1 MKNFSNL
8 KRITALIMTLLMILS
23 SFANVIAATPSDFVD
38 FPTGWSK
45 EAVTAAVNNGL
56 LNGRTAN
63 TIVPEGNL
71 TRAEMATI
79 INRAFGATVEKNIS
93 AFWDVPADAWY
104 YHEVAKAYNMQT
116 FQGDAAGTM
125 RPEDFITREEVFA
138 VIARAL
144 VLETSDYSSL
154 GRFYDAGYISD
165 WAKPYAAILVSKGYV
180 NGDTSGNINPLSNIT
195 REEFAQIM
203 HNIVKTYYTVAGD
216 YNYTG
221 PSSSLIRSGNVTLSN
236 VTIEGDLILG
246 DGVGK
251 GNVTL
256 NNVTI
261 KGRLLARGG
270 EGKVT
275 LTNTTVAGGV
285 VVKDVNG
292 IVNFNN
298 YRKEAP
304 FAGIREIT
312 KATFLGEGGGSVG
325 GSTGGGGGGGGGGT
339 PPAPVVPTPTKITI
353 TYNAMGGTVL
363 PASTSIIPNG
373 TISSLPTPTRT
384 GYDFDGWYKNSSYTG
399 DRVTTST
406 TFSSSTT
413 IYAKWNIK
421 KYNVTIDAPNGNDK
435 NIEYEHGQTIGDKLN
450 FNELL
455 PSGKTLEDYKFYYMD
470 GTTEVVVSSAS
481 TVVKPLAI
489 TYKEAK
495 VVTFEYGY
503 DNKIDTRKVFPGESL
518 GSKYITA
525 TRTGYRFDGW
535 FTSGGAE
542 VKADTVIND
551 VLTLTAKWTAN
562 TYNITYVSKTPQG
575 TTIDFTTSFKNEP
588 SHFKFKTD
596 TDFTLPVD
604 DGGVFVP
611 HSDYEFDGWSLK
623 SDGSERVTKLSKDT
637 HFDDVTLYAI
647 WILKSDIDAGK
658 YVTVTVNLAPHA
670 ETYTFRQLKN
680 TVLSSG
686 ELLNNNISKGK
697 DKGYRLKGFTGYD
710 FTQPLTSDVTINA
723 DWEAIIYTIVYHIEN
738 NGLIA
743 SDASF
748 VGVSGRQDFTA
759 ETTGNVPLY
768 TKANVS
774 CTGIEFV
781 SWHKDSKD
789 GPAISVIDPDDY
801 IGGSEEIHVYAKWD
815 WQKFTVNAYA
825 TTDPGAENYS
835 FNNVVY
841 NTTVGQLNI
850 PTFTRRGYKYT
861 KFSTTGTDAGDIYEL
876 TDSIKSNLTIY
887 PLWEK
892 EIYSITLVADAKN
905 ANSSNGRVVFSDG
918 TPDEQTRD
926 FTIDVETGLP
936 LELSSAVSF
945 RNTGAYEFKG
955 WYEAYDDTTKTFSGE
970 IADGKINSISW
981 HNRTAYARWDVK
993 TYTVKFVLSDG
1004 TISKTYEYGEELKYI
1019 PTREGYSFESWT
1031 SSLGDTLWTGA
1042 RIYKNYTLTPNWS
1055 ANTYYVNLNADPSG
1069 NTGIEFTV
1077 SSDARMPFTLDEC
1090 PKALPDVSKF
1100 TGNDIYDFDGWYTAY
1115 NSVTGEYTG
1124 KVNSVNGLS
1133 DKERTYYA
1141 KWTKKKYD
1149 VTFTG
1154 YETVTREHGT
1164 VINYP
1169 VTKDG
1174 YSFVEWEDML
1184 GNKYSNTDIVTGPLT
1199 LTPVWKLNTYTVNLV
1214 ADPEGFGDIDFINSS
1229 DASFEF
1235 NIEELSPKKPLPVAF
1250 NFNPDKYA
1258 FDGWYATSDGAG
1270 QKITDISSIHDAG
1283 KTFYAKWSRK
1293 TYTVTFDGYGTKT
1306 YYYDDML
1313 GSDGIAGIPY
1323 EIKGYNR
1330 VEWNTA
1336 NDGTGTTYTSNSKI
1350 KGDITLFLYRAV
1362 PKTYTIT
1369 YVGKGTAFKFD
1380 DNIPGYIPPE
1390 NYTVENDILLPL
1402 HEVIVLSDGSEDFSR
1417 MFAGWYT
1424 DPGLT
1429 QKIINI
1435 PQGTTG
1441 NLTLHPKFIDVADW
1455 FVDFVDAEDPT
1466 IIYDVQTVYDGQL
1479 VQKPQPDPTKE
1490 GKKFIGWHYVDR
1502 TSSTLKPFDFN
1513 TPITDDIVLM
1523 ATWDDIVFNVYYKY
1537 PDKEVSSSGI
1547 LYGDSL
1553 LQIIHENRGI
1563 PEKDG
1568 YFFKGWTL
1576 TEGSSTIDYY
1586 DDDVVTEEIN
1596 GILYPVWEPELYTI
1610 ELYDNP
1616 TYIPGISPK
1625 DYSAIDTDFYITD
1638 LTGDGF
1644 KLPVAEDYNAPD
1656 EYEFK
1661 GWFENSLDGNRVTHI
1676 TSISQANN
1684 KYYAKWVRKSFEV
1697 KYVYS
1702 DGQVPSDANIE
1713 YGDTLAI
1720 LGTPVRKGYIHAG
1733 WENEYGDTYSISH
1746 SVKEAI
1752 RGTLSPIWQ
1761 AKTYNIVLDA
1771 DSQGLGA
1778 SEKHPELITTEFTTD
1793 VIPVTLPLEDKYN
1806 APEGYRLDGWY
1817 TEAAFVNKVT
1827 QIADVDQAESYTTYY
1842 AKWVKK
1848 SIIVKY
1854 VYDDNA
1860 APSDASI
1867 EYGDTLAKLGTP
1879 SKEGCN
1885 FLGWSKTKGS
1895 STVDYEVSHKVKA
1908 EFEDATFV
1916 LYPVWERKVYTLEYT
1931 HKPDSIKVDEIKPSL
1946 IKKEFTIDDVV
1957 DGGFALPPEEA
1968 YEATVGYTLEGW
1980 YPVGLEAIDANRVE
1994 RITSIGQA
2002 GKYWANWVLKTYSV
2016 LVYSDGSTTKVT
2028 FTHGDTIGSK
2038 IDAPI
2043 ASDGY
2048 EFKGWAVEGD
2058 ATEAQYKQ
2066 TDKVIEEFASGT
2078 VLYPVFVPKTLK
2090 LTYVYDALEHIWLG
2104 DENPVEFNV
2113 TKDVTLYDASVFK
2126 QDADWRFDGWYYNGN
2141 KIESFTKGTF
2151 TSDVTVEAKW
2161 TRIYHVTYNYNYTG
2175 SVADTRDVFANSAAE
2190 YISAPDRSALGWKF
2204 IEWQLNGVKY
2214 DFASPVTAD
2223 ITLTAKWERIK
2234 YNVTFV
2240 VDGVETLNTT
2250 YEHDDKLSSNSAY
2263 SEPTKKGY
2271 KFDKWVDSDGKSVTS
2286 SGEVTSHLR
2295 LTAVWSSPIEY
2306 TITYD
2311 TDGVPFKSGISSTVK
2326 FTVESDAITLY
2337 KDDAFADLTNHTFLG
2352 WKINGTGDIVTEIEK
2367 GKYAENITLVA
2378 QWKSAYYVSFDAN
2391 GGTADDPDKLKA
2403 QKITEGEKAT
2413 EPNVTL
2419 TKEGYTFKYWEY
2431 KGQKYTFADPVN
2443 ASITLTAKWEP
2454 ITYTVVLYN
2463 TAGDIKT
2470 ISDVKYDTDINLAD
2484 YKDVFT
2490 KRGYTLEKWI
2500 ASDGT
2505 SEEFGIDDTIRN
2517 LTNKDGD
2524 TVTLKASWKVD
2535 SYTISF
2541 NANNG
2546 TGNLNPM
2553 SFDYENVPEFLT
2565 KNNGAI
2571 SRKGYTFLGWSTNK
2585 ADTIEAYSDGSAT
2598 EVVLSYMIDTKK
2610 VKEITLYA
2618 IWRENTYYIEFNAN
2632 GGTGSMEKQTFKY
2645 TELKNLTVIDR
2656 NNFTKKGYSLNDTE
2670 WNVKSDGTGV
2680 GYEDG
2685 HQVSRLISEDG
2696 ATLTL
2701 YAQWKPISYTV
2712 RYHHGVSQS
2721 QASNVSGATSDS
2733 IHTFD
2738 DEKALTENGFE
2749 RKGYTFKGWTT
2760 TPPDGIYSL
2769 MNVFSLRT
2777 QADDEQIAS
2786 DSDDIASSDGETKVD
2801 YTNGEGV
2808 KNLAHE
2814 DGDVVILYAVW
2825 EANKYKVKYFDDGKY
2840 IGGWPSNAYLATY
2853 DEQFTLYNL
2862 NTVFS
2867 EGYDFVEWNT
2877 KSDGTG
2883 DSYKAGEAVMNLT
2896 SEPDA
2901 TVILYPISKERE
2913 YYIQL
2918 KYRDDTNDI
2927 VNVGKYKYS
2936 YWYEFP
2942 GAAGHT
2948 RTGYT
2953 FAGWVNFPDN
2963 LSNPTYR
2970 EGDKREPFHIGNN
2983 STTTYYGAWTPNKYK
2998 VSFNVDGGKPL
3009 TDAQIPSDASY
3020 GFENGQWVLTVT
3032 YDDVYP
3038 ALPTPEW
3045 PDGKKYFAY
3054 WTLPDGTKLVAG
3066 QTVKITDVTV
3076 LTAVWTDEIVHTVIF
3091 KDYELSGADYV
3102 TDVINAH
3109 AIEKPQDPPAREGYT
3124 FGGWFEDIHFKNPFD
3139 FTSQTAEDSPVTYT
3153 AYPNWI
3159 AHKYE
3164 IIFNGNGATSGS
3176 MNNQTFKYDR
3186 EQKLKANSYVKPGY
3200 IFDGWTV
3207 NSDGTGTYY
3216 EDEATVLNLASAD
3229 GAKIT
3234 LYAKWKESPY
3244 TVNFNGNGAQGAM
3257 NGLTFNYTDSV
3268 SLPANTYTKDGYTFL
3283 GWSENKN
3290 DTIPSYKDKASKEE
3304 FIKALLQSSDGTIT
3318 LYAVWGE
3325 NSYTIAFDGNGA
3337 QEGSMS
3343 SITLGYSVSQV
3354 LPENGFTK
3362 TGHSFKYWNTKDDAS
3377 GITYVDKAT
3386 VKSITAT
3393 DGATVTLYAIWEPIP
3408 YTVTFDLNGGELP
3421 DGVVIGAQTVKYGE
3435 YAVEPTQVPVME
3447 GYKFLG
3453 WSEDGMG
3460 EFDFENTP
3468 ITENI
3473 TLKALWQGI
3482 PYTITYDLKGSEWK
3496 DGYNPQT
3503 KYFAKDTVWLPT
3515 VNDIKQIP
3523 EGYNDIR
3530 WVIEGT
3536 STEIVLIAPGQINA
3550 DVTLVIK
3557 WVKGHVV
3564 SGAKEITFVDGT
3576 KEIPAS
3582 YKTGDLP
3589 LSSQLPIREDRDG
3602 YTFEGFNTL
3611 ADGTGV
3617 MYQDYSTAS
3626 EVLVGTLY
3634 YIWKPIEYTISYKNG
3649 DNDEDIWFFDENTV
3663 KFTYTI
3669 EDEVILPP
3677 RNNINYG
3684 GINKIFLD
3692 WYDSDDNPVTKIEK
3706 GSMGDKVFTAKF
3718 MDNSQGTTYITVTLM
3733 MDATTMYIPLSVLKD
3748 NSVEDT
3754 RGYISPTKDGYTFI
3768 GWSENPDATPEDK
3781 LYDISTPVTEAIT
3794 LYAVWKEI
3802 PVEKFTVTFYEGAY
3816 ADEYT
3821 YVYEKEVNSGATISN
3836 DEITSILEENTWLY
3850 ENPQEGY
3857 IDPETGVHTIPAELW
3872 YIAEDG
3878 TWTIFDE
3885 TVQIKS
3891 NMNVYYA
3898 NKKMSFFFNNITIGD
3913 FSLTDQILFDVPYR
3927 ADTRLMDTI
3936 KDAIARARVQVN
3948 DALANVDIYAQA
3960 IEKASEK
3967 SKDLLGADGKIK
3979 LLEID
3984 TPISSII
3991 KAKEIEGEI
4000 KEYITYIIVSA
4011 NDYDKLYSAI
4021 SMVADDELI
4030 TNITGASYDFDTV
4043 KAHID
4048 ALTPDERA
4056 DFANEVFNVLAG
4068 KDYYKEFIDAFKAD
4082 HDTFGVSHKNI
4093 NFVMAVA
4100 TAVSE
4105 YTYEELEARIY
4116 ARFGKVIDVLGRDV
4130 AREFMIDA
4138 QKNYYDGAVELWE
4151 EMQNNSD
4158 NSSYHT
4164 TYPSYLTFRVNA
4176 IDHVFIPMYNKY
4188 SEKVIN
4194 KLTQDN
4200 FYRYNEN
4207 TYMQE
4212 LVGKTA
4218 EEWVSELFYSDF
4230 EDSELDDND
4239 TGYALWPSQGGKS
4252 GFMHYYDLFL
4262 EKLIIFDKAM
4272 LFYKDDE
4279 ATLNKFYTQMATAL
4293 NKANEMLAAYEKDGS
4308 LPMGKNISDLMEIE
4322 AFAKVFNKVEDKLVK
4337 VLNKFKATEFYGKHW
4352 TAQSVREDIPYAK
4365 LIEGVILGTDDPR
4378 FNLDSLMEHNLI
4390 KKALNKAGFTDYDRS
4405 QTDDETGSVTI
4416 QAIERNIKGI
4426 EIKLARYYQ

>member
-292 IVNFNN
+292 TVNFNN

-588 SHFKFKTD
+588 THFKFKTD

-637 HFDDVTLYAI
+637 HFEDVTLYAI
-647 WILKSDIDAGK
+647 WISKSDIDSGK

-686 ELLNNNISKGK
+686 ELLNNNILKGK

-801 IGGSEEIHVYAKWD
+801 IGGSEEIHVFAKWD

-905 ANSSNGRVVFSDG
+905 ANSLNGKVVFSDG
-918 TPDEQTRD
+918 APDEQTRD

-945 RNTGAYEFKG
+945 KNTEAYEFKG

-1100 TGNDIYDFDGWYTAY
+1100 TGNDTYDFDGWYTAY

-1250 NFNPDKYA
+1250 NFNPDKYT

-1330 VEWNTA
+1330 VEWNTKF
-1336 NDGTGTTYTSNSKI
+1336 DGSGTVYNETSVI
-1350 KGDITLFLYRAV
+1350 QDDITLYLYYADAIVYNITYYGESTAFDFINPSVVSR
-1362 PKTYTIT
+1362 TYT
-1369 YVGKGTAFKFD
+1369 VD
-1380 DNIPGYIPPE
+1380 MQ
-1390 NYTVENDILLPL
+1390 VMLPYYD
-1402 HEVIVLSDGSEDFSR
+1402 VVVLSSGMPDLSR
-1417 MFAGWYT
+1417 RFAGWYK
-1424 DPGLT
+1424 DAALT
-1429 QKIINI
+1429 QPIIEI
-1435 PQGTTG
+1435 AQGTTDDI
-1441 NLTLHPKFIDVADW
+1441 TLYPG
-1455 FVDFVDAEDPT
+1455 FVDADAYLVQFVNFDGPE
-1466 IIYDVQTVYDGQL
+1466 IYETQVVYDGDKAT
-1479 VQKPQPDPTKE
+1479 KPQPDPTKE
-1490 GKKFIGWHYVDR
+1490 GRKFIGWHYVDI
-1502 TSSTLKPFDFN
+1502 TSVPPTLKPFDFS
-1513 TPITDDIVLM
+1513 TPITDDIEIM
-1523 ATWDDIVFNVYYKY
+1523 AMWEDIVFTVYYKY

-1547 LYGDSL
+1547 LYGESL
-1553 LQIIHENRGI
+1553 LQIIHDNSGF
-1563 PEKDG
+1563 PQKDG
-1568 YFFKGWTL
+1568 YFFIGWTL
-1576 TEGSSTIDYY
+1576 NPIEGSSNIDYY

-1661 GWFENSLDGNRVTHI
+1661 GWFENSLDGNSVTHI

-1713 YGDTLAI
+1713 YGNTLAL

-1778 SEKHPELITTEFTTD
+1778 SEKHPELIIKEFTTD

-1817 TEAAFVNKVT
+1817 TESTFVNKVT
-1827 QIADVDQAESYTTYY
+1827 QIADVDQAESYSTYY

-1848 SIIVKY
+1848 IITVKY
-1854 VYDDNA
+1854 AYDDNA

-1895 STVDYEVSHKVKA
+1895 STVDYEASYKVKA
-1908 EFEDATFV
+1908 EFENADFV

-1946 IKKEFTIDDVV
+1946 IKKEFTIDDVTA
-1957 DGGFALPPEEA
+1957 GGFALPPEEA
-1968 YEATVGYTLEGW
+1968 YEAPEGYTLEGW

-2048 EFKGWAVEGD
+2048 EFKGWAAESD

-2066 TDKVIEEFASGT
+2066 ADKVIEEFASGT

-2190 YISAPDRSALGWKF
+2190 YLSAPDRSALGWKF
-2204 IEWQLNGVKY
+2204 VEWQLNGVKY

-2306 TITYD
+2306 TLTYD
-2311 TDGVPFKSGISSTVK
+2311 VNGVPFKSGISSTVK

-2431 KGQKYTFADPVN
+2431 KGQKYAFADPVN

-2505 SEEFGIDDTIRN
+2505 SEEFGKDATIRN

-2632 GGTGSMEKQTFKY
+2632 GGTGSMNKMELKY
-2645 TELKNLTVIDR
+2645 TELKNLTPIA
-2656 NNFTKKGYSLNDTE
+2656 FTRKGYSLKDTE
-2670 WNVKSDGTGV
+2670 WNVKSDGTGT

-2685 HQVSRLISEDG
+2685 QQVSRLISDDG

-2712 RYHHGVSQS
+2712 KYDMGVTGSDIGS
-2721 QASNVSGATSDS
+2721 VSGTTAQTE
-2733 IHTFD
+2733 HTFD
-2738 DEKALTENGFE
+2738 EPKALQTNGFT
-2749 RKGYTFKGWTT
+2749 RIGYTFVGWTDKKPT
-2760 TPPDGIYSL
+2760 DVALLLAQNTL
-2769 MNVFSLRT
+2769 QLA
-2777 QADDEQIAS
+2777 ADAPQY
-2786 DSDDIASSDGETKVD
+2786 D
-2801 YTNGEGV
+2801 YENGQSVE
-2808 KNLAHE
+2808 NLADV
-2814 DGDVVILYAVW
+2814 DGAVVTLYAVW
-2825 EANKYKVKYFDDGKY
+2825 RKNVYKVVYAANGADGTVPYGHDEVKYLEYITIADKGNLKKTGYHFTGWKDADNRVFKAGEARNDLSDKDGVTITLYAQWEENTYTVKYDINGGTGAAPAGHENIKYSKQITIAAKANFEREGYTFLGWAESNKATEAQYKAGDVKSGLTDANGKTVTLYAVWQAKPYNVTFKPVDGSITSVPDNLGYEDAGNGIYVLTVKYDSAYPELPEAKYKDDSMYFDGWKIEGTENKIVKGDKVNKAYDITLVPVWADKLPHKVIFKNYYSDGKEEEVTVYNGSKIIEPQKPERTGYTFDGWYIDENAVTPFEFGRVLQSETTQIIEYAYPNWIAHKYKVVYNANGGVGTMDADEFTYGKTY
-2840 IGGWPSNAYLATY
+2840 NLTKNAYTMTGYRFNGWKDTAGKDYTDGQSVHDLTATSGGEVILTAQWLERQFTVEFKPNGADGYTEKLEFGYETADVVLTKHNYSYTGYTFLGWSENANSDVATY
-2853 DEQFTLYNL
+2853 SDGAPRDKFIGRLLAGTDDKLTLYAIWSENSYTVVFDA
-2862 NTVFS
+2862 NTGIGNMSSKELKFTEEYMLPVNAFTKTGH
-2867 EGYDFVEWNT
+2867 EFVEWNT
-2877 KSDGTG
+2877 KSDGSGTG
-2883 DSYKAGEAVMNLT
+2883 YKVGET
-2896 SEPDA
+2896 
-2901 TVILYPISKERE
+2901 ISK
-2913 YYIQL
+2913 
-2918 KYRDDTNDI
+2918 
-2927 VNVGKYKYS
+2927 
-2936 YWYEFP
+2936 
-2942 GAAGHT
+2942 
-2948 RTGYT
+2948 
-2953 FAGWVNFPDN
+2953 
-2963 LSNPTYR
+2963 
-2970 EGDKREPFHIGNN
+2970 
-2983 STTTYYGAWTPNKYK
+2983 
-2998 VSFNVDGGKPL
+2998 
-3009 TDAQIPSDASY
+3009 
-3020 GFENGQWVLTVT
+3020 
-3032 YDDVYP
+3032 
-3038 ALPTPEW
+3038 
-3045 PDGKKYFAY
+3045 
-3054 WTLPDGTKLVAG
+3054 
-3066 QTVKITDVTV
+3066 
-3076 LTAVWTDEIVHTVIF
+3076 
-3091 KDYELSGADYV
+3091 
-3102 TDVINAH
+3102 
-3109 AIEKPQDPPAREGYT
+3109 
-3124 FGGWFEDIHFKNPFD
+3124 
-3139 FTSQTAEDSPVTYT
+3139 
-3153 AYPNWI
+3153 
-3159 AHKYE
+3159 
-3164 IIFNGNGATSGS
+3164 
-3176 MNNQTFKYDR
+3176 
-3186 EQKLKANSYVKPGY
+3186 QKS
-3200 IFDGWTV
+3200 
-3207 NSDGTGTYY
+3207 
-3216 EDEATVLNLASAD
+3216 
-3229 GAKIT
+3229 
-3234 LYAKWKESPY
+3234 
-3244 TVNFNGNGAQGAM
+3244 
-3257 NGLTFNYTDSV
+3257 
-3268 SLPANTYTKDGYTFL
+3268 KDGDEL
-3283 GWSENKN
+3283 K
-3290 DTIPSYKDKASKEE
+3290 
-3304 FIKALLQSSDGTIT
+3304 
-3318 LYAVWGE
+3318 
-3325 NSYTIAFDGNGA
+3325 
-3337 QEGSMS
+3337 
-3343 SITLGYSVSQV
+3343 
-3354 LPENGFTK
+3354 
-3362 TGHSFKYWNTKDDAS
+3362 
-3377 GITYVDKAT
+3377 
-3386 VKSITAT
+3386 
-3393 DGATVTLYAIWEPIP
+3393 LYAIWKPIP

-3421 DGVVIGAQTVKYGE
+3421 DGGVIGAQSVKYGE

-3473 TLKALWQGI
+3473 TLKALWKGI

-3496 DGYNPQT
+3496 DGYKPQT
-3503 KYFAKDTVWLPT
+3503 SYFAKDTVWLPT

-3530 WVIEGT
+3530 WVIKGT
-3536 STEIVLIAPGQINA
+3536 STEIALIAPGQINA

-3557 WVKGHVV
+3557 WIKGQVV

-3602 YTFEGFNTL
+3602 YTFEGYNTH

-3684 GINKIFLD
+3684 GINKIFLG

-3816 ADEYT
+3816 ADDT

-3885 TVQIKS
+3885 TVQVKS
-3891 NMNVYYA
+3891 DMNVYYA

-4200 FYRYNEN
+4200 SYRYNEN

-4279 ATLNKFYTQMATAL
+4279 ATLNKFYTQLATAL

-4337 VLNKFKATEFYGKHW
+4337 VLNKFKSTEFYGKHW

-4365 LIEGVILGTDDPR
+4365 LAEGVILGTDDPR

>member
-23 SFANVIAATPSDFVD
+23 SFTNVIAATPSDFVD

-292 IVNFNN
+292 TVNFNN

-325 GSTGGGGGGGGGGT
+325 GSTGGGGGGGGT
-339 PPAPVVPTPTKITI
+339 SPAPVVPSV
-353 TYNAMGGTVL
+353 TYYTYKVEYYFEKLTAGGTPVYEIDSSKTVNETQVASGTKKTPRKSFTGFTL
-363 PASTSIIPNG
+363 NTTKTTAPAG
-373 TISSLPTPTRT
+373 E
-384 GYDFDGWYKNSSYTG
+384 
-399 DRVTTST
+399 
-406 TFSSSTT
+406 
-413 IYAKWNIK
+413 
-421 KYNVTIDAPNGNDK
+421 VTINGNKSYVCYYDR
-435 NIEYEHGQTIGDKLN
+435 NEYTVKIDIPGLGTSDVTYKHGQVLSDGFN
-450 FNELL
+450 FSTY
-455 PSGKTLEDYKFYYMD
+455 PSEDYKFYNKQT
-470 GTTEVVVSSAS
+470 GETVSAS
-481 TVVKPLAI
+481 TQVTSAMEI
-489 TYKEAK
+489 GCKEAK

-535 FTSGGAE
+535 FTPGGAE

-551 VLTLTAKWTAN
+551 AITLTAKWTAN

-588 SHFKFKTD
+588 SHFKFKAD

-723 DWEAIIYTIVYHIEN
+723 DWETITYTIVYHIEN

-774 CTGIEFV
+774 CTGIELL
-781 SWHKDSKD
+781 SWHLGSKD
-789 GPAISVIDPDDY
+789 GPEISVIDPDDY

-815 WQKFTVNAYA
+815 WKKFTVNAYA

-841 NTTVGQLNI
+841 NTTVGQLNV

-945 RNTGAYEFKG
+945 RNTDAYEFKG

-1031 SSLGDTLWTGA
+1031 SSLGDTLGTGA

-1077 SSDARMPFTLDEC
+1077 SSDARMPFTLEEC

-1141 KWTKKKYD
+1141 KWVKKEAV
-1149 VTFTG
+1149 VTF
-1154 YETVTREHGT
+1154 Y
-1164 VINYP
+1164 NY
-1169 VTKDG
+1169 G
-1174 YSFVEWEDML
+1174 
-1184 GNKYSNTDIVTGPLT
+1184 
-1199 LTPVWKLNTYTVNLV
+1199 
-1214 ADPEGFGDIDFINSS
+1214 
-1229 DASFEF
+1229 
-1235 NIEELSPKKPLPVAF
+1235 EEV
-1250 NFNPDKYA
+1250 
-1258 FDGWYATSDGAG
+1258 
-1270 QKITDISSIHDAG
+1270 
-1283 KTFYAKWSRK
+1283 
-1293 TYTVTFDGYGTKT
+1293 
-1306 YYYDDML
+1306 YYYDDVL
-1313 GSDGIAGIPY
+1313 GSDGIAGKTL

-1330 VEWNTA
+1330 VEWNTSS
-1336 NDGTGTTYTSNSKI
+1336 DGTGIVYDANSKI
-1350 KGDITLFLYRAV
+1350 MGDVTLYLYYAEPIPYNIEYAGKDTEFTFKSPASV
-1362 PKTYTIT
+1362 KTS
-1369 YVGKGTAFKFD
+1369 
-1380 DNIPGYIPPE
+1380 
-1390 NYTVENDILLPL
+1390 YTVEDEYTIPTD
-1402 HEVIVLSDGSEDFSR
+1402 VTVLSDGKEDLSR
-1417 MFAGWYT
+1417 RFVGWFT
-1424 DPGLT
+1424 DAGLT
-1429 QKIINI
+1429 QPIMQISK
-1435 PQGTTG
+1435 GTVG
-1441 NLTLHPKFIDVADW
+1441 NLKLYPKFADAATHIVS
-1455 FVDFVDAEDPT
+1455 FKNSLGNEV
-1466 IIYDVQTVYDGQL
+1466 YDIQTVYDGG
-1479 VQKPQPDPTKE
+1479 VATKPKSNPEME
-1490 GKKFIGWHYVDR
+1490 GKEFIGW
-1502 TSSTLKPFDFN
+1502 STDENNFSEYDFS
-1513 TPITDDIVLM
+1513 TIITTDKTIYAMWKDV
-1523 ATWDDIVFNVYYKY
+1523 VFSVYYKY

-1547 LYGDSL
+1547 VYGDKLS
-1553 LQIIHENRGI
+1553 QIITENG
-1563 PEKDG
+1563 
-1568 YFFKGWTL
+1568 
-1576 TEGSSTIDYY
+1576 GS
-1586 DDDVVTEEIN
+1586 
-1596 GILYPVWEPELYTI
+1596 
-1610 ELYDNP
+1610 
-1616 TYIPGISPK
+1616 
-1625 DYSAIDTDFYITD
+1625 
-1638 LTGDGF
+1638 
-1644 KLPVAEDYNAPD
+1644 
-1656 EYEFK
+1656 
-1661 GWFENSLDGNRVTHI
+1661 
-1676 TSISQANN
+1676 
-1684 KYYAKWVRKSFEV
+1684 
-1697 KYVYS
+1697 
-1702 DGQVPSDANIE
+1702 
-1713 YGDTLAI
+1713 
-1720 LGTPVRKGYIHAG
+1720 PVRKGYIHAG

-1752 RGTLSPIWQ
+1752 RGTLSPIW
-1761 AKTYNIVLDA
+1761 APKTYNIILDA
-1771 DSQGLGA
+1771 DYQGYGA
-1778 SEKHPELITTEFTTD
+1778 SEKHPELIIKEFTTD

-1848 SIIVKY
+1848 TITVKY

-1895 STVDYEVSHKVKA
+1895 STVDYEASYKVKA
-1908 EFEDATFV
+1908 EFENADFV

-1957 DGGFALPPEEA
+1957 DGGFALPPEDA
-1968 YEATVGYTLEGW
+1968 YEAPEGYTLEGW

-2016 LVYSDGSTTKVT
+2016 LVYSDGSTIKVT

-2048 EFKGWAVEGD
+2048 EFKGWAAESD

-2090 LTYVYDALEHIWLG
+2090 LTYVYDAADHIWLG

-2204 IEWQLNGVKY
+2204 VEWQLNGVKY

-2250 YEHDDKLSSNSAY
+2250 YEHDAKLSSNSAY

-2306 TITYD
+2306 TLTYD
-2311 TDGVPFKSGISSTVK
+2311 VNGVPFKSGISSTVK
-2326 FTVESDAITLY
+2326 FTVESDTIPLY
-2337 KDDAFADLTNHTFLG
+2337 DETAFADLTNHTFLG

-2431 KGQKYTFADPVN
+2431 NGAKYDFTTPVN

-2470 ISDVKYDTDINLAD
+2470 ISDVKYDTDIKLAD

-2505 SEEFGIDDTIRN
+2505 SEEFGKDATIRN

-2571 SRKGYTFLGWSTNK
+2571 SRKGYTFLGWSVDNET
-2585 ADTIEAYSDGSAT
+2585 YSDGAAT
-2598 EVVLSYMIDTKK
+2598 KDVLDYMIDTAK
-2610 VKEITLYA
+2610 VKDITLYA

-2656 NNFTKKGYSLNDTE
+2656 NTFTKKGYSLNDTE
-2670 WNVKSDGTGV
+2670 WNVKSDGTGT

-2685 HQVSRLISEDG
+2685 QQVSRLISDDG
-2696 ATLTL
+2696 ATLIL
-2701 YAQWKPISYTV
+2701 YAQWRPISYTV

-2721 QASNVSGATSDS
+2721 QASNVSGATNDS

-2825 EANKYKVKYFDDGKY
+2825 EANKYKVIYFDDGKY

-2901 TVILYPISKERE
+2901 TVILYPISNERE

-2998 VSFNVDGGKPL
+2998 VSFNVGDGKPL

-3045 PDGKKYFAY
+3045 TDGKKYFAY

-3066 QTVKITDVTV
+3066 QTVKITDETV

-3091 KDYELSGADYV
+3091 KDYYLSGADYV

-3109 AIEKPQDPPAREGYT
+3109 PIAKPQDPPAREGYT
-3124 FGGWFEDIHFKNPFD
+3124 FGGWFEDIHFTKPFD
-3139 FTSQTAEDSPVTYT
+3139 FVSQTAEDSPVTYT

-3186 EQKLKANSYVKPGY
+3186 GQKLKANSYVKPGY

-3216 EDEATVLNLASAD
+3216 EDEATVLNLTSAD

-3354 LPENGFTK
+3354 LPGNGFTK
-3362 TGHSFKYWNTKDDAS
+3362 TGHSFKYWNTKEDAS
-3377 GITYVDKAT
+3377 GITYEDKAT

-3435 YAVEPTQVPVME
+3435 YAVEPTQIPVME

-3453 WSEDGMG
+3453 WSKDGVG

-3473 TLKALWQGI
+3473 TLKALWMGI

-3496 DGYNPQT
+3496 DGYKPQT
-3503 KYFAKDTVWLPT
+3503 SYFAKDTVWLPT

-3530 WVIEGT
+3530 WVIKGT
-3536 STEIVLIAPGQINA
+3536 STEIALIAPGQINA

-3557 WVKGHVV
+3557 WIKGHVV

-3684 GINKIFLD
+3684 GINKIFLG

-3816 ADEYT
+3816 AGNYNEL
-3821 YVYEKEVNSGATISN
+3821 YEKEVNSGSTISN
-3836 DEITSILEENTWLY
+3836 DEITTILEENSYLY
-3850 ENPQEGY
+3850 EYPEEGY
-3857 IDPETGVHTIPAELW
+3857 TDPENGVHTIPAELW

-3979 LLEID
+3979 MLEID

-4000 KEYITYIIVSA
+4000 KEYITDIIVSA

-4030 TNITGASYDFDTV
+4030 TSITGASYDFDTV

-4207 TYMQE
+4207 TYMQQ

-4416 QAIERNIKGI
+4416 QAIERSIKGI